1 MAKGLNK
8 CCFIGNLGQDP
19 EIRYTQDGKAVAN
32 FSMACSE
39 EWKKDGQKQER
50 TEWVKI
56 VIWGKLA
63 EVAGEFLKKG
73 SKVYVEGKLQTRKWQ
88 NKEGQDQYTTEI
100 NVHDLLMLDGRSTKP
115 EQNEPQGQEPMSGDL
130 SDDIPFNKKYYLE
143 GL

>member
-19 EIRYTQDGKAVAN
+19 EIRYTAEGKAVAN
-32 FSMACSE
+32 FSLACSE

-50 TEWVKI
+50 TEWVKV

-63 EVAGEFLKKG
+63 EVAGEYLKKG
-73 SKVYVEGKLQTRKWQ
+73 SKVYVEGKLQTKKWQ

-100 NVHDLLMLDGRSTKP
+100 NVHDLLMLDSRNVKP
-115 EQNEPQGQEPMSGDL
+115 EQSEPQEPVGEDF
-130 SDDIPFNKKYYLE
+130 DDQDIPF
-143 GL
+143 